1 MFDYVITADDV
12 GTLLAVDCTPMDDNG
27 RQGDLVTE
35 FANNGNKITCGE
47 FFTAILLHFFIAD
60 LMGYNIVI

>member
-1 MFDYVITADDV
+1 
-12 GTLLAVDCTPMDDNG
+12 
-27 RQGDLVTE
+27 VTE

-60 LMGYNIVI
+60 LMGYNIVMLLFNIIGLTH